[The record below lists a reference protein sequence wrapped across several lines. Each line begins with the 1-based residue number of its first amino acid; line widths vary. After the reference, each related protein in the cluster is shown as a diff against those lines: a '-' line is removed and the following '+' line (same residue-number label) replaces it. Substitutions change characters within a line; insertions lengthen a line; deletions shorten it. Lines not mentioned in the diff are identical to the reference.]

1 MYAFFMSTLEVVQ
14 IRKQLV
20 SIYSEQLGC
29 GGKEYTG
36 QIDIFVFIL
45 HRLVDLLGSVN

>member
-36 QIDIFVFIL
+36 QIDIFGLVFSFMAG
-45 HRLVDLLGSVN
+45 LVI